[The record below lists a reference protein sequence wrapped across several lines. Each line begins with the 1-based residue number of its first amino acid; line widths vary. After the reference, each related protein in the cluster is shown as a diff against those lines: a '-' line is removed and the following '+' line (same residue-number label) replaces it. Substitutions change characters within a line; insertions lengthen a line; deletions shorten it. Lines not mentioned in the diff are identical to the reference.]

1 MKAKQLLLALVPAT
15 LMALATACS
24 DYDNGFTEKDLK
36 YVQDFKA
43 AYGDI
48 DPDQDWNL
56 AERSSVTVTTDKESN
71 VKIFAL
77 TGGEYCLVGSYT
89 GVMGEQ
95 KLGIDIAENVESL
108 MVTDG
113 KTVQQTVPGGSV
125 SFSGTR
131 TVYEGTTGLVK
142 VEKITQNEG
151 VTIGGVN
158 YPKYRYSTGTEM
170 TAVKEKVP
178 EIGHR
183 TTYTNLNNVTH
194 DFSYVSTGKFVIYPL
209 FWHTSSMNTLG
220 VYYYDANGV
229 RKEVDIY
236 KIKEGDELMYESV
249 NDAAAQTVY
258 SEEANKDK
266 WYMTGNGDGL
276 MYNTWSTEAD
286 QSGLKTPFMQYWRG
300 TNNILNAGTIR
311 HETITGLTPGS
322 YRIQIDVRAFNEG
335 DAANP
340 KTDYPQNITF
350 TANGKSIDFC
360 SEGNQATYNTNSTE
374 VYYIN
379 LTLDCEVDADGNLDL
394 GFDVGSNSNCD
405 WLAWKNL
412 RVLRRGDWVST
423 ANKGSFG
430 NIVRAQGIVVD
441 IEPGT
446 KFGMYLKAGTDQSY
460 STFYSESELNSNLN
474 VCGYGVRD
482 DGQGN
487 VTLDQNLKP
496 CYASTFHANGQMYLG
511 FEDWPNTANESD
523 FDLNDL
529 VLAFSGATP
538 TIINE
543 DPTPAATWFIACE
556 DLGGTFDTD
565 YNDVIFKVEHVS
577 GQTHATITPMAAGGT
592 LASYLFFE
600 DPTTNATE
608 ICFGEIH
615 QLFGVEPMNSGY
627 YSPINVGAS
636 RGNPGQSKTFT
647 VSENWTLAH
656 YTSEDFDINSQY
668 SKNGKEV
675 NMGGFAIYVLP
686 EGVAPLQGQIY
697 STNGAFGKASII
709 AAPGTGDAPMM
720 VCFPYTYIQ
729 GEYTYAWAWP
739 RELCTI
745 ADGVGGGAYPQF
757 AGWVG
762 DHTQNTDWYKYPNI
776 NTVSE
781 LKWKTETAAEAE
793 RLTPRTEKLTGGFL
807 NAYAQVVKP
816 RYKYINQWGTDTN
829 DHSADIYIGNE
840 FQIVVKLADGATGA
854 ISLKAWNAEKTDATY
869 SVSYDGDKP
878 KYTISNI
885 NKTGTIKM
893 TLHYEGDANYAEQ
906 DINYTLKVNDCQYV
920 HFTTTDN
927 NSNKFVLTWN
937 EDLKLEKDGWY
948 EGQTWSNGIKQEW
961 ALEASG
967 DGDYFYMLNLV
978 ENKYLYIT
986 DNDIFNV
993 VLKDAKPKGA
1003 IRGKFML
1010 DEQGRL
1016 YPKVSTTR
1024 FFGAGE
1030 QPAHGVLVRPGKDP
1044 VKSGQYCYSWTIETV
1059 TF

>member
-56 AERSSVTVTTDKESN
+56 AERSSVTVTTERSSN
-71 VKIFAL
+71 VKVFAL
-77 TGGEYCLVGSYT
+77 VDGQYSIVGDYRD
-89 GVMGEQ
+89 VLGEQ
-95 KLGIDIAENVESL
+95 KLGIDIREDVTVL
-108 MVTDG
+108 IVTDG
-113 KTVQQTVPGGSV
+113 KVALQTVPGGSV

-131 TVYEGTTGLVK
+131 TVYEGTTDIVT
-142 VEKITQNEG
+142 VHKIADPNGE
-151 VTIGGVN
+151 TIGEVT
-158 YPKYRYSTGTEM
+158 YPMYKYATETEM
-170 TAVKEKVP
+170 NAVKSVVP

-183 TTYTNLNNVTH
+183 ETYTNLNNVTH

-209 FWHTSSMNTLG
+209 FWNTSSRNTLG

-229 RKEVDIY
+229 RQEVDIY
-236 KIKEGDELMYESV
+236 KIKEGDELMYENVTSESPV
-249 NDAAAQTVY
+249 TVLE
-258 SEEANKDK
+258 EEAVNGK

-276 MYNTWSTEAD
+276 AYNTWSTENDA
-286 QSGLKTPFMQYWRG
+286 SGMKTPFMQYWRSYG
-300 TNNILNAGTIR
+300 NNLQNGSIRRQTI
-311 HETITGLTPGS
+311 EGLVPGS
-322 YRIQIDVRAFNEG
+322 YYVELEARAFNER
-335 DAANP
+335 N
-340 KTDYPQNITF
+340 TSTYPSGITF
-350 TANGKSIDFC
+350 VANGKTLNLN
-360 SEGNQATYNTNSTE
+360 GYGTQATYDFDGKYTSAE
-374 VYYIN
+374 LYGKLY
-379 LTLDCEVDADGNLDL
+379 LECEVGTDGKLDL
-394 GFDVGSNSNCD
+394 GFDINNASCN
-405 WLAWKNL
+405 WLSWKNL
-412 RVLRRGDWVST
+412 KVVRRGGWAST
-423 ANKGSFG
+423 AGRNSFG

-441 IEPGT
+441 IPAGT

-460 STFYSESELNSNLN
+460 NTFYSESVLNNN
-474 VCGYGVRD
+474 PNACGYGVVD
-482 DGQGN
+482 DGQGH
-487 VTLDQNLKP
+487 VTLDKSLKP
-496 CYASTFHANGQMYLG
+496 CYASTFHVGSQMYLG
-511 FEDWPNTANESD
+511 FEDWPNNANESD

-529 VLAFSGATP
+529 VLAFDGATP

-577 GQTHATITPMAAGGT
+577 GQTHASITPMAAGGT

-668 SKNGKEV
+668 SKNGKEI

-709 AAPGTGDAPMM
+709 AAPGNGDAPMM
-720 VCFPYTYIQ
+720 VCFPYTYTK

-745 ADGVGGGAYPQF
+745 ADGIGGGAYPAF
-757 AGWVG
+757 AGWVN
-762 DHTQNTDWYKYPNI
+762 DHTQNTDWYKYPNV

-781 LKWKTETAAEAE
+781 LRWKSGTDPEA
-793 RLTPRTEKLTGGFL
+793 LTPSLNKKTGGFM
-807 NAYAQVVKP
+807 NAWSQLVKP
-816 RYKYINQWGTDTN
+816 RYKYLGQWGTDTDN
-829 DHSADIYIGNE
+829 HTVSLYTGNE
-840 FQIVVKLADGATGA
+840 FQLAVKLADDATGA
-854 ISLKAWNAEKTDATY
+854 ISVAAWNTGGTGATY
-869 SVSYDGDKP
+869 TFNNNLFY
-878 KYTISNI
+878 ISNI
-885 NKTGTIKM
+885 TNVGTIHL
-893 TLHYEGDANYAEQ
+893 TLRYAGDTNYEEKE
-906 DINYTLKVNDCQYV
+906 INYTFNVSKANYMRIK
-920 HFTTTDN
+920 TTDDN
-927 NSNKFVLTWN
+927 YTLTW
-937 EDLKLEKDGWY
+937 DGGLKLIKSGWY
-948 EGQTWSNGIKQEW
+948 TGMDYAHYIMQEW

-967 DGDYFYMLNLV
+967 DGDYYYIYNLN
-978 ENKYLYIT
+978 EGKYLSAGSSNGDPAVLV
-986 DNDIFNV
+986 DNPVGSQKAKFII
-993 VLKDAKPKGA
+993 DA
-1003 IRGKFML
+1003 
-1010 DEQGRL
+1010 QGRI
-1016 YPKVSTTR
+1016 YSKSSGSTR
-1024 FFGAGE
+1024 FFGDADGSD
-1030 QPAHGVLVRPGKDP
+1030 PADSVTVEPGLGAKTTH
-1044 VKSGQYCYSWTIETV
+1044 KIYTWKTEAV